1 MRRIISL
8 LIVFCLLNFSF
19 GCSSP
24 KVFTVND
31 IKSQSNSDSY
41 LIVHTPTIRYKLT
54 NYTFTK
60 GDLVGDLMKFKS
72 KNGTYYHIYTEA
84 NFWGKLNKNAS
95 LNIQLPID
103 NIYNIKQRNT
113 NSLRTGLII
122 SGVVLVIF
130 GGIVAI
136 SVQNMDINM
145 GGGI

>member
-31 IKSQSNSDSY
+31 IKRQSNSDSY
-41 LIVHTPTIRYKLT
+41 LILHTPYTRYKLT
-54 NYTFTK
+54 NYKFK
-60 GDLVGDLMKFKS
+60 DEKLEGDLMKFKL
-72 KNGTYYHIYTEA
+72 KNGTYYHVYTEA
-84 NFWGKLNKNAS
+84 DSWRKLDKNQS

-103 NIYNIKQRNT
+103 SIYNIEQRTT

-122 SGVVLVIF
+122 FGVVLVIF

-136 SVQNMDINM
+136 SVQDMDMNL
-145 GGGI
+145 GV